1 MIISKNSIIYDEQKN
16 EYVVGER
23 IGGGGCSAV
32 FKIKSKKDGQYYAL
46 KTFSSDFEDETEN
59 DSKLKGLKETTSNV
73 YGNGHTSLFADMI
86 DAIHND
92 RIPYVDAIAGRN
104 ALEIVLAIYKSQKTG
119 IPVKFPLRDFS
130 SSDMKGEFKIN
141 KK

>member
-46 KTFSSDFEDETEN
+46 KTFSSDFEDETELKTFRNEIAKAMGVKSNYVVEYKFFN
-59 DSKLKGLKETTSNV
+59 DGEIFPELP
-73 YGNGHTSLFADMI
+73 
-86 DAIHND
+86 
-92 RIPYVDAIAGRN
+92 PYIIM
-104 ALEIVLAIYKSQKTG
+104 EY
-119 IPVKFPLRDFS
+119 
-130 SSDMKGEFKIN
+130 
-141 KK
+141 